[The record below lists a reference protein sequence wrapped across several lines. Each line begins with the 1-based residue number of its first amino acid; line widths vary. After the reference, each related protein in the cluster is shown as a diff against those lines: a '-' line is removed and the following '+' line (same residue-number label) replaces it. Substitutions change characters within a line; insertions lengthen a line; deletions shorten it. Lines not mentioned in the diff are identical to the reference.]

1 MRLVT
6 AVVLAVLM
14 IPAAALAT
22 DLEDRL
28 AEGRD
33 ATYSAEQIITCS
45 TPEGVKDSVVR
56 IRQSGGDMYAAASV
70 PSDVEVTSGYGG
82 WTLSQA
88 GSVVT
93 STALDGSGIEA
104 EPRYDLD
111 AGTPAAFLGRRVTL
125 YEMRD
130 GDLLRARLIFDNQVG
145 ALMKA
150 VTYSDDGD
158 VYCERRFIT
167 FDPSPPPLSVVRRA
181 DAEVFI
187 DEQEVDSGLPEEIA
201 GFFRLDEYAEDGL
214 TFAYYSDGFFSFA
227 VFETDVV
234 VDLDHGAR
242 VTIDEDEYRRAF
254 SPGQVTFVW
263 ETPSG
268 GMALIGDLPPDMHE
282 GILDELPQPG
292 RAGWWGRLW
301 RGLFG

>member
-1 MRLVT
+1 MKLLIT
-6 AVVLAVLM
+6 VVLALLM
-14 IPAAALAT
+14 VPATALAT
-22 DLEDRL
+22 DLDELL

-33 ATYSAEQIITCS
+33 ANYSAEQIITCS

-56 IRQSGGDMYAAASV
+56 IRQSGGDLYAAASV

-82 WTLSQA
+82 WTLSRA

-93 STALDGSGIEA
+93 STSLDGSGIEA
-104 EPRYDLD
+104 EPRYVLD
-111 AGTPAAFLGRRVTL
+111 EGTPAAFLGRRVTL
-125 YEMRD
+125 FEMRD
-130 GDLLRARLIFDNQVG
+130 GDLLRARLIFDDQLG

-150 VTYSDDGD
+150 VTYSDDGS
-158 VYCERRFIT
+158 VYCERRFIA
-167 FDPSPPPLSVVRRA
+167 FDPSPPLFSIVRHADRVVT
-181 DAEVFI
+181 D
-187 DEQEVDSGLPEEIA
+187 DEVDSGLPEELA
-201 GFFRLDEYAEDGL
+201 GFHRLDEYAEDGL

-234 VDLDHGAR
+234 VELDQGTR
-242 VTIDEDEYRRAF
+242 VEIDDGDYRRAF

-263 ETPSG
+263 ETRSG
-268 GMALIGDLPPDMHE
+268 GMALIGDLPPDLHE
-282 GILDELPQPG
+282 EVLAELPPPG